1 MWASAVTAYF
11 HYLSIGIIFASLA
24 IEFFTLKE
32 KLTVK
37 EAWRIVL
44 ADSAYGAAAV
54 VLLITGV
61 LRVLYFAK
69 DTVYY
74 MHQPVFWAKIALYV
88 IVGTVSLY
96 PTISFIL
103 WVKALLEDKAPEMT
117 LNKYKILRGIIAFE
131 LIGFSIIPLL
141 ASMMARGIGADWF
154 SS

>member
-1 MWASAVTAYF
+1 MLASAITAYF
-11 HYLSIGIIFASLA
+11 HYLSIGIVFASLA
-24 IEFFTLKE
+24 MEFFTLKE

-37 EAWRIVL
+37 DAWRIVW

-54 VLLITGV
+54 VLLITGI

-69 DTVYY
+69 DTAYY
-74 MHQPVFWAKIALYV
+74 MHQPLFWAKIALYV

-103 WVKALLEDKAPEMT
+103 WVKSLLEDKAPEFS

-131 LIGFSIIPLL
+131 LISFSIIPLL
-141 ASMMARGIGADWF
+141 ASLMARGIGSDWF